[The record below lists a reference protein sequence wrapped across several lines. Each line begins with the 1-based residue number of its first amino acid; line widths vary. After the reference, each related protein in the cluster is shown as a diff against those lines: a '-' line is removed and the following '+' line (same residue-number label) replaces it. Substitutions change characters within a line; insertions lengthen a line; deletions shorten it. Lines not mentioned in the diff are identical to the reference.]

1 MRARGKTQGE
11 LRRQKC
17 RKKKKKARAGQK
29 GGGKGNLAFKKPASG
44 ERALTLL

>member
-17 RKKKKKARAGQK
+17 RKKKKKHGLDRK
-29 GGGKGNLAFKKPASG
+29 VVEKV
-44 ERALTLL
+44 T